1 MSKKQ
6 STPSPHPSFFLFRTS
21 VSLKSGVFSVASDGA
36 SCMTSTKKPTIKEI
50 LDIHSVAIVGVSE
63 KLGYYWVH
71 SMLQW
76 EHELKIWLVSKK
88 EGEVL
93 GHKIYTSLAEVPED
107 IDYAI
112 IAVPFKYV
120 PQALRECHAKGAKAV
135 TIFTSGFSELGTK
148 EGKQRESEVEEIL
161 DELNIRAFGPNCMGL
176 MYPRIGFAFLPTV
189 KRLVGNVGF
198 LSQSGGV
205 AIATYTAGVEGGV
218 GFSKVFSFG
227 NQVDI
232 SPQELLDFLRDD
244 IETKVIGAYI
254 EGAKNGRQIL
264 NSLVK
269 TAKKKPVVLLKG
281 GRTNAGARAA
291 SSHTGALA
299 GNQEIWTAAFRQA
312 NVQTVDTLEDLIAT
326 LSIFSLSPRPR
337 TRDVGIVAISGGT
350 SVIYTD
356 LCIENG
362 LNVPRTSPDTLKRLN
377 PLIRD
382 VGTGLGNPIDL
393 AADYYQDQTTTEVIR
408 IAAEDPQ
415 FSSLIFEVD
424 VHNMHQVASIM
435 GAQDVLVDYWRA
447 IAKVGKEIVE
457 RNNKPVLAVVP
468 EVAYPIPRSEAWNVF
483 VEEGIP
489 VFHNMIEA
497 IMALAR
503 VCNYHEVKDE
513 RNA

>member
-1 MSKKQ
+1 
-6 STPSPHPSFFLFRTS
+6 
-21 VSLKSGVFSVASDGA
+21 
-36 SCMTSTKKPTIKEI
+36 MTFTKNPTIKDV
-50 LDIHSVAIVGVSE
+50 LDIHSVAIIGVSE

-76 EHELKIWLVSKK
+76 EHKLRIWLVSKR

-93 GHKIYTSLAEVPED
+93 GHKIYTSLADVPD
-107 IDYAI
+107 TIDYAI
-112 IAVPFKYV
+112 IAVPCKYV
-120 PQALRECHAKGAKAV
+120 PQALRDSHAKGAKAA
-135 TIFTSGFSELGTK
+135 TIFTSGFSELGTD
-148 EGKQRESEVEEIL
+148 EGKRRESEIREIL
-161 DELNIRAFGPNCMGL
+161 DELNMRAFGPNCMGL
-176 MYPRIGFAFLPTV
+176 TYPRIGFAFLPTV
-189 KRLVGNVGF
+189 KRLAGNVGF

-205 AIATYTAGVEGGV
+205 AISTYTAGVEGGM

-232 SPQELLDFLRDD
+232 TPQELLNFLRDD
-244 IETKVIGAYI
+244 DETKVIGAYI
-254 EGAKNGRQIL
+254 EGAKNGRQVL
-264 NSLVK
+264 DSLVE
-269 TAKKKPVVLLKG
+269 TAKKKPVVVLKG

-299 GNQEIWTAAFRQA
+299 GNQEIWTAVFHQA

-326 LSIFSLSPRPR
+326 LSIFSLCPKPR

-362 LNVPRTSPDTLKRLN
+362 LNVPRTSPDTLKRLD

-393 AADYYQDQTTTEVIR
+393 AADYYQDQTTTDVIR
-408 IAAEDPQ
+408 IAAEDPR
-415 FSSLIFEVD
+415 FSSLIFEAD

-457 RNNKPVLAVVP
+457 RSHKPVLAVVP
-468 EVAYPIPRSEAWNVF
+468 EVAYPVARTEAWNVF

-497 IMALAR
+497 IRALAR
-503 VCNYHEVKDE
+503 VCIYHEVKNDRE
-513 RNA
+513 I